1 MLMEETKKVSVI
13 LPVYNGADNVSD
25 SIDSVL
31 NQTYDNLELII
42 VNDCSTDGTARI
54 IKEYAKQD
62 ARIILIHNKTNQ
74 KLPRSLNIG
83 FQAATGEYLTWT
95 SDDNIYRKSAIE
107 RMVCTLECTPDAG
120 MVYTDFTV
128 VNEINDEVE
137 TWVTMVAAPENLR
150 LRNVVG
156 ACFLYKQ
163 DVADKTGIYDPEMF
177 LAEDYD
183 YWIRIWSNA
192 KCVVLHE
199 DLYIYR
205 LQPKGLTATR
215 REAVRKQA
223 GAVISKHFDFLYS
236 TCNTDEERIEFFDN
250 LISYT
255 TDDKKRIELKR
266 MYKYMPS
273 YKFYRSIKQAKGVFG
288 EIVSR
293 VNKFLGSGLNE

>member
-1 MLMEETKKVSVI
+1 MEETKKVSVI
-13 LPVYNGADNVSD
+13 LPVYNGEDSVSD
-25 SIDSVL
+25 SIESVL
-31 NQTYDNLELII
+31 NQTYGNLEFII
-42 VNDCSTDGTARI
+42 VNDCSTDGTAQI
-54 IKEYAKQD
+54 IEEYAKQD
-62 ARIILIHNKTNQ
+62 TRIILIHNKTNQ

-107 RMVCTLECTPDAG
+107 RMVYALECDSDAG
-120 MVYTDFTV
+120 MVYADFTV

-137 TWVTMVAAPENLR
+137 TWATVVAAPENLR

-156 ACFLYKQ
+156 ACFLYRH

-183 YWIRIWSNA
+183 YWIRIWNNA
-192 KCVVLHE
+192 KCIALHE

-205 LQPKGLTATR
+205 LQPTGLTATR
-215 REAVRKQA
+215 GEAVRKQT
-223 GAVISKHFDFLYS
+223 GAVISKHFNFLYS
-236 TCNTDEERIEFFDN
+236 TCNTDEERIDFFDN

-255 TDDKKRIELKR
+255 ADDKKREELKR

-273 YKFYRSIKQAKGVFG
+273 YKFYRAIKQAKSVFG

-293 VNKFLGSGLNE
+293 INKILGSGLNE

>member
-1 MLMEETKKVSVI
+1 MEETKKVSVI
-13 LPVYNGADNVSD
+13 LPVYNGADSVSD

-42 VNDCSTDGTARI
+42 VNDCSTDGTARVI
-54 IKEYAKQD
+54 EEYAKQD

-74 KLPRSLNIG
+74 KLPRSLNVG

-95 SDDNIYRKSAIE
+95 SDDNMYRKSAIE
-107 RMVCTLECTPDAG
+107 RMVYALECDSDAG
-120 MVYTDFTV
+120 MVYTDYTFM
-128 VNEINDEVE
+128 NELENEVK
-137 TWVTMVAAPENLR
+137 TSVMVASTPETLR

-156 ACFLYKQ
+156 ACFLYRH

-183 YWIRIWSNA
+183 YWIRIWNNT

-215 REAVRKQA
+215 KEAVWKQA
-223 GAVISKHFDFLYS
+223 GAVISKNFDFLYS

-250 LISYT
+250 LLSYT
-255 TDDKKRIELKR
+255 ADDKKREELKR

-273 YKFYRSIKQAKGVFG
+273 YKFYRAIKQAKGVFG
-288 EIVSR
+288 EMVSR
-293 VNKFLGSGLNE
+293 INKILGSGLNE